1 MKKKHKRLTIVL
13 CVFCLLSSTI
23 FFVLTTLK
31 QNISFFYTVSEA
43 SVLQNTEK
51 SIRIGGIVEKN
62 SVIYRNNDVVFHLTD
77 FNKKIKVTYKGIL
90 PPMFSE
96 GEGVVIQGIMLDGD
110 IFLADKVFAKH
121 DENYKPK
128 NQSKNILKQVQN

>member
-1 MKKKHKRLTIVL
+1 M
-13 CVFCLLSSTI
+13 
-23 FFVLTTLK
+23 
-31 QNISFFYTVSEA
+31 SEA

>member
-128 NQSKNILKQVQN
+128 NQSKNILK